1 MQPDLALTYSS
12 EARSSWCGYGWS
24 LQLPSIDIDTRW
36 GVPKFNEQYETEIY
50 LINGEQT
57 TLQPHRSP
65 ESIARQSN
73 HEFYPRVEN
82 VFSKIVRYGN
92 SPKNY
97 WWEVTTK
104 DGIVCYYDF
113 YRWHRLMYD

>member
-92 SPKNY
+92 SLKNY